1 MKIFHTN
8 LKRLA
13 LAVAFFLIF
22 ALSGNA
28 LQIFAHG
35 GEDHGD
41 QKPKTETTGQGT
53 VSRVVRLGDLEVMLK
68 HPVFAPDTATA
79 ARLFVTKFE
88 TNQGTGKGRCS
99 HRISH

>member
-53 VSRVVRLGDLEVMLK
+53 VPRVVRLGD
-68 HPVFAPDTATA
+68 
-79 ARLFVTKFE
+79 RRR
-88 TNQGTGKGRCS
+88 TGADF
-99 HRISH
+99 